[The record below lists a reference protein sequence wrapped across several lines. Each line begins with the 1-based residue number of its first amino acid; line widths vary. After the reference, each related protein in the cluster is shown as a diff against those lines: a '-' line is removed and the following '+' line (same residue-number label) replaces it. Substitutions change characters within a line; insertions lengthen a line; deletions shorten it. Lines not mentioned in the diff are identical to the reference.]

1 MNEQEKSNIHKV
13 ALSCPEI
20 EVPKDNPFKNDLLG
34 RQDTVE
40 NYTKLLSIVQGPG
53 VISVNA
59 TWGDGKTTFMKMLA
73 AHLRLNDFIVTDLN
87 VWDSDHMNNPLNAI
101 TSSLTEQL
109 LKSKI
114 IDEQKR
120 ETLLKT
126 AVFALR
132 TISMFLPPVINKL
145 LDSGTGL
152 AEKYFKA
159 QEEANKSIH
168 EFRKQLG
175 EIASETSQ
183 KQNGH
188 PIIVMIDELDRCRPS
203 YAITFLEIAKHLFNV
218 EHVVFVLA
226 INKNQLE
233 KSICAIYGDNF
244 DSQDYLRRFIN
255 RELQLPKPTPEC
267 IETLIQH
274 NIDSTELGRFLY
286 RRSNNGK
293 NEAAMVRTHL
303 SPILLDLFSALNISF
318 RRIIQALK
326 NLDLL
331 MAMIEYGDEFFVCGV
346 ALALILHTVDVDC
359 YQRFSNGEIDDKIL
373 VDEIFD
379 QVGVKRNIIT
389 RREGFV
395 LFEALA
401 IVACR
406 EIHNC
411 LGSTRTPLQKHYDK
425 TIESEGVERER
436 CKLIIKQANIYMNQ
450 HNKYIGYLEAVKQFE
465 FLSPDSR
472 L

>member
-244 DSQDYLRRFIN
+244 DSQDYLVSG
-255 RELQLPKPTPEC
+255 PKGTIFNKSC
-267 IETLIQH
+267 ISSGFFC
-274 NIDSTELGRFLY
+274 NILF
-286 RRSNNGK
+286 
-293 NEAAMVRTHL
+293 
-303 SPILLDLFSALNISF
+303 DLF
-318 RRIIQALK
+318 
-326 NLDLL
+326 
-331 MAMIEYGDEFFVCGV
+331 V
-346 ALALILHTVDVDC
+346 
-359 YQRFSNGEIDDKIL
+359 
-373 VDEIFD
+373 
-379 QVGVKRNIIT
+379 
-389 RREGFV
+389 
-395 LFEALA
+395 
-401 IVACR
+401 
-406 EIHNC
+406 
-411 LGSTRTPLQKHYDK
+411 
-425 TIESEGVERER
+425 
-436 CKLIIKQANIYMNQ
+436 
-450 HNKYIGYLEAVKQFE
+450 
-465 FLSPDSR
+465 
-472 L
+472 